1 MIAVACA
8 ACGHGGA
15 QPVGPG
21 TGSGTTDGTAAGA
34 PIDAAAVGAATP
46 DDAAADPAP
55 ADAAVASDHAP
66 PDAGTVATPK
76 PKQPPKVLQI
86 NQPGAEIDLNAF
98 TVAGHVTIVD
108 FWATWCGSC
117 KVMEDKFMAKVGSD
131 PRVVIRKVDVGDG
144 DTPVAKAYK
153 VHALPVIWIYDAK
166 KQLRYVLAANDCL
179 TAGDHALELAGESG
193 KSN

>member
-1 MIAVACA
+1 MMA

-21 TGSGTTDGTAAGA
+21 SGGVV
-34 PIDAAAVGAATP
+34 DAAAAAPVT
-46 DDAAADPAP
+46 DAPTES
-55 ADAAVASDHAP
+55 DASPVNAGTP
-66 PDAGTVATPK
+66 PDAAPVAKIK
-76 PKQPPKVLQI
+76 PRLPPKVLQI
-86 NQPGAEIDLNAF
+86 NQPGAEVDLNAF
-98 TVAGHVTIVD
+98 TVAGHVTIID
-108 FWATWCGSC
+108 FWAAWCGSC

-166 KQLRYVLAANDCL
+166 RQLRYVLAANDCL
-179 TAGDHALELAGESG
+179 TAGDKALELAGQQ
-193 KSN
+193 